1 MQWLM
6 ATKKTT
12 SNFGYDYL
20 KKIISILDK
29 LSLRKEFKFG
39 IEECREKQEGWNSRC
54 TRYTQQ

>member
-39 IEECREKQEGWNSRC
+39 IEECREKQEG
-54 TRYTQQ
+54 